1 MEQDLFFVG
10 IRDSVEL
17 RKELL
22 LSSKN
27 VLDSLRKYEQ
37 YKVIKDQKFQYVA
50 ELKRVFDELLV
61 LNKKLRGKMPKVPG
75 KTPMLPGAKEPV
87 EEEEQPIKQSQKQ
100 PIKMERQEKLSK
112 LDMLEQELAR
122 VEERLGRL
130 H

>member
-37 YKVIKDQKFQYVA
+37 YKVIKDQKFQYIA

-61 LNKKLRGKMPKVPG
+61 LNKKLRAKMPKVPG
-75 KTPMLPGAKEPV
+75 KTPSFPGAKESPA
-87 EEEEQPIKQSQKQ
+87 EEEPAKQSSKQ
-100 PIKMERQEKLSK
+100 PVKIERQEKLSK
-112 LDMLEQELAR
+112 LDLLEQELAR

>member
-61 LNKKLRGKMPKVPG
+61 LNKKLRGKMPKVP
-75 KTPMLPGAKEPV
+75 
-87 EEEEQPIKQSQKQ
+87 
-100 PIKMERQEKLSK
+100 
-112 LDMLEQELAR
+112 
-122 VEERLGRL
+122 
-130 H
+130 

>member
-87 EEEEQPIKQSQKQ
+87 
-100 PIKMERQEKLSK
+100 
-112 LDMLEQELAR
+112 
-122 VEERLGRL
+122 
-130 H
+130 

>member
-87 EEEEQPIKQSQKQ
+87 EVEEPQVKQSQKQ
-100 PIKMERQEKLSK
+100 SIKMERQEKLSK